1 MDGEGALE
9 EQNAA
14 EGTSEEALDGGRT
27 GAAGVEHLLLHRLS
41 PPLPPHKYL
50 GPIFFFFFNFA
61 YLFLGKCTPLLFCVL
76 RLWTKLFV
84 CWEEKNCLNHTND
97 DFICNT

>member
-1 MDGEGALE
+1 MVVRAWVGHRHEHGWEGALE

-50 GPIFFFFFNFA
+50 GPIFFFFLTLPICFWVNV
-61 YLFLGKCTPLLFCVL
+61 PLSFFCVS
-76 RLWTKLFV
+76 
-84 CWEEKNCLNHTND
+84 
-97 DFICNT
+97 